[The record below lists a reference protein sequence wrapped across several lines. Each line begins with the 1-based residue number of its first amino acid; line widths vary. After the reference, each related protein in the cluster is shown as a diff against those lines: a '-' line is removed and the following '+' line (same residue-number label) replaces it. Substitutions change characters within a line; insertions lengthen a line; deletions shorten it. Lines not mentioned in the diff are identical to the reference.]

1 MALFVVKHQHDP
13 KTCPAGH
20 PQYGPMLLKHLAGAK
35 AAGVDVQGEAVVNG
49 GHQLFL
55 IANAKDASTVKTFM
69 QPFAQMGSL
78 EVLESS
84 HCDAVVARGKC

>member
-1 MALFVVKHQHDP
+1 MPLFVIKHGHDAA
-13 KTCPAGH
+13 TCPAGH

-35 AAGVDVQGEAVVNG
+35 AAGVTVNGEAVVNG

-55 IANAKDASTVKTFM
+55 IASAKDASTVKTFM
-69 QPFAQMGSL
+69 QPFAQMGSV

-84 HCDAVVARGKC
+84 HCEAVVARGKC